1 MTLKPWEAPPAPLTG
16 DATNTQTFSAVGNA
30 LSSWEYFE
38 AYLAMLYANLV
49 GGNQNEGFAAMRSYG
64 TIISFQNRR
73 KMLEAS
79 IEVHFA
85 VYPDEELQN
94 KLTDILT
101 TAEKLSARRNEIAH
115 GIVQPYV
122 ANLTEPHVPSYALFP
137 AYYATSKRKFQEQ
150 DLALQL
156 TTAKFVYS
164 SIEIDKFAAA
174 FSALVEPTLQVIT
187 AVLSRKRILKR

>member
-1 MTLKPWEAPPAPLTG
+1 MTRKSWEIPPAPLAG
-16 DATNTQTFSAVGNA
+16 DATNTQTFAAVGNA

-64 TIISFQNRR
+64 TIVSFQNRR
-73 KMLEAS
+73 KMLESAV
-79 IEVHFA
+79 EVHFA
-85 VYPDEELQN
+85 VYPDKELQD
-94 KLTDILT
+94 KLADILT

-115 GIVQPYV
+115 GIVQPY
-122 ANLTEPHVPSYALFP
+122 APDLEPDVPSFALFP
-137 AYYATSKRKFQEQ
+137 AYYATNKRKLREQ

-156 TTAKFVYS
+156 TTAQFVYS
-164 SIEIDKFAAA
+164 SAEIDKFAVA

-187 AVLSRKRILKR
+187 AVLSRKRAPKR